1 MKLLDFIYKLPS
13 IFRNF
18 YFLFAVVFIVWVIFF
33 DTNDLINQVKLQG
46 QYNDLEQE
54 KKYYQ
59 DKIVEIQKE
68 RAALSTD
75 SQKLEKFAREKY
87 LMKKDSEDIYV
98 VEVEK

>member
-1 MKLLDFIYKLPS
+1 MKLPDFIYKFPP

-18 YFLFAVVFIVWVIFF
+18 YFLFAVVFIVWVVFF
-33 DTNDLINQVKLQG
+33 DTNDLISQVKLQS